1 MNSTQSLHILNKP
14 NYRELIA
21 KHGEVTISSEA
32 SMHDDL
38 CTIASEINS
47 LKQDL
52 IQITKRITTCQ
63 AKVLY
68 LVVKTQTKDS

>member
-1 MNSTQSLHILNKP
+1 MNSTQPLHILNKP

-21 KHGEVTISSEA
+21 KRGEGTISSDA

-52 IQITKRITTCQ
+52 IQITTRITTCQ
-63 AKVLY
+63 ATLLH
-68 LVVKTQTKDS
+68 LVVKTQTKGI

>member
-1 MNSTQSLHILNKP
+1 MNSTQPLHILNKP
-14 NYRELIA
+14 NYRELLA
-21 KHGEVTISSEA
+21 KHEEGAIPSESSI
-32 SMHDDL
+32 HNDL

-63 AKVLY
+63 ATLLH
-68 LVVKTQTKDS
+68 LVVKTQTKDI

>member
-1 MNSTQSLHILNKP
+1 MNNARLLRILNKP
-14 NYRELIA
+14 NYGELIE
-21 KHGEVTISSEA
+21 KQEEGTIPSEA

-52 IQITKRITTCQ
+52 IKITKRITTCQ
-63 AKVLY
+63 ATLLH
-68 LVVKTQTKDS
+68 LVVKTQTQDI